1 MECSIILLILNFIC
15 VCLALAG
22 NVASLTGYSWWKT
35 GTKEI
40 GLWRECHLDGNKHLK
55 CVMKSPEQLFS
66 TAESNLDSFIV
77 LVLLIVSCGLI
88 FFSLVAILFMF
99 CCLKSKGC
107 WYCGVVKV
115 AMSMFLGG
123 GAGLASL
130 VYAEVKFEAMFT
142 AHTRGWSNIV
152 GWVGSGLGLVA
163 FIFSCTM
170 CFVKQKRGIPGGH
183 VVVDPPYAP
192 SRGATGAVTNKGY
205 PLVNRGYQHGY

>member
-35 GTKEI
+35 PTKEL
-40 GLWRECHLDGNKHLK
+40 GLWRECQYDTNSDLK
-55 CVMKSPEQLFS
+55 CTIRENLFS
-66 TAESNLDSFIV
+66 IDKDNLDRFIV
-77 LVLLIVSCGLI
+77 LVLLIISCGLI
-88 FFSLVAILFMF
+88 LFSLIAILCMF

-115 AMSMFLGG
+115 AIMMFLGG
-123 GAGLASL
+123 GAGLAAL
-130 VYAEVKFEAMFT
+130 VYAEVLFETLFAT
-142 AHTRGWSNIV
+142 STRGWSNIV

-192 SRGATGAVTNKGY
+192 SRGGTGGVTNKGY